1 MSLIWELL
9 GLDRFIGERRDCS
22 DRMKD
27 DRRIDFVSSSLLDD
41 EDRRRY
47 VVVSH
52 SFEFA
57 DRFWFFLEQ
66 GTRERRPCMVINQ

>member
-22 DRMKD
+22 DRMED
-27 DRRIDFVSSSLLDD
+27 DRGIDFVSSSLLDD

-47 VVVSH
+47 VVVLH

-57 DRFWFFLEQ
+57 ETTFGFFEQ
-66 GTRERRPCMVINQ
+66 GTRERRPCMVINN